1 MNNLSFKRSI
11 ALLLALAGLLCCA
24 CSKQQPEEDLRL
36 EDVVISDAQEQ
47 AAEEDQPQQ
56 GSALPCAVDGNVSYS
71 SSIYLLMLQESF
83 QNLSLST
90 NLELSQLL
98 DTSLKLSDG
107 SVCSGA
113 DYIASEA
120 EENFRQHY
128 VTERLCRQAGLDIP
142 QSAYY
147 SMCLFYATQAYQS
160 DPDYYDYF
168 NIGTADLLEYY
179 MSKYRYNDLFFAL
192 YGQGGDRE
200 IEQGRLEEL
209 MLHGAYRIQYI
220 MLPLVDGAGSALSQ
234 EEITQRQQLCKD
246 YLSRFEGGEDF
257 TQLVFES
264 YRYLDEAVE
273 QTEDSNYDYY
283 GSVTDGFTPEI
294 RQAVQGLADG
304 QAALVESQQYCALVL
319 KLPVNGDQGE
329 KWRNAAL
336 QLAYADREGREY
348 DSYMAEQFA
357 AIEPEYNQ
365 GVKALLTPENYAALL
380 AEYTAG

>member
-1 MNNLSFKRSI
+1 MNKLSFKRAV
-11 ALLLALAGLLCCA
+11 ALLLALTGLFCCA
-24 CSKQQPEEDLRL
+24 CGKQQPEEELRL
-36 EDVVISDAQEQ
+36 EDVVISGSQEE
-47 AAEEDQPQQ
+47 AVEEEQSQK

-83 QNLSLST
+83 QKLSLST

-98 DTSLKLSDG
+98 NTSLKLSDG

-160 DPDYYDYF
+160 DPDYYNYF

-192 YGQGGDRE
+192 YGEQGERE
-200 IEQGRLEEL
+200 IEKSRLEEL
-209 MLHGAYRIQYI
+209 MLQGAYRIQYI
-220 MLPLVDGAGSALSQ
+220 MLPLVDDAGSSLPQ
-234 EEITQRQQLCKD
+234 EEIAQRQELCKD
-246 YLSRFEGGEDF
+246 YLQRFEAGEDF
-257 TQLVFES
+257 AQLVFES
-264 YRYLDEAVE
+264 YQYLDEAVE

-283 GSVTDGFTPEI
+283 GSVADGFTPEI

-304 QAALVESQQYCALVL
+304 QAALVESEQYCALVMR
-319 KLPVNGDQGE
+319 LPVNGDQGE
-329 KWRNAAL
+329 KWRSAAL
-336 QLAYADREGREY
+336 QLAYTDREGREY
-348 DSYMAEQFA
+348 DSYMAEQFET
-357 AIEPEYNQ
+357 IEPEYNQ